1 MMTTAMAGI
10 TTAIMAAIT
19 TMTGAG
25 MTAMIAATGVV
36 TTVIGM
42 MTD

>member
-1 MMTTAMAGI
+1 MAGI
-10 TTAIMAAIT
+10 TTAIMAVIMT
-19 TMTGAG
+19 TTGAG

-42 MTD
+42 MID

>member
-1 MMTTAMAGI
+1 
-10 TTAIMAAIT
+10 
-19 TMTGAG
+19 MTGAG

-36 TTVIGM
+36 TIVIGM

>member
-10 TTAIMAAIT
+10 TTATMAAIT